1 MLLLSSSTTLRYAT
15 ETKCV
20 NPPNTVSSL
29 WGQAFLINVDAGM
42 YDPESNTPAKARTS
56 NLNQDL
62 GQVRTGTGMGVGIA
76 IGHD

>member
-1 MLLLSSSTTLRYAT
+1 
-15 ETKCV
+15 
-20 NPPNTVSSL
+20 
-29 WGQAFLINVDAGM
+29 M